1 MGCVGWVDPLVG
13 IDWDARIGS
22 AERTAGCETETREEC
37 TSLYSAVLYGESH
50 FVRLCFESHDESHDE
65 SLSVS
70 RHAYMHVGWVP
81 MGISC

>member
-1 MGCVGWVDPLVG
+1 MGCVGWVDLLVG

-22 AERTAGCETETREEC
+22 AERTAGCETER
-37 TSLYSAVLYGESH
+37 SAHHYSAVLYGESH
-50 FVRLCFESHDESHDE
+50 FVRLCLESHDESHDE

>member
-22 AERTAGCETETREEC
+22 AERTAGCETER
-37 TSLYSAVLYGESH
+37 SAHHYIQPYFTVSGH